1 MNLNDL
7 ARFAELDKSNMR
19 AHIDSLP
26 QQLEAAW
33 AHGQTLSL
41 PAQYKRVER
50 LVIAAMGDAAVAG
63 EMLTALVADMCNLP
77 IVVNR
82 SYELPAFAD
91 GQSTLVILICHDGN
105 TEEVL
110 HAAELADARG
120 TKLLAITQGG
130 KLASYV
136 ENAGGVVWGYTCA
149 GPQRAAF
156 GWLVGLLTA
165 LVVRMGLVRDLAADV
180 AETVELMQRHVGILG
195 IESPVVKNP
204 AKRLAGQMIGRI
216 PIIYGSGITLPVAKR
231 WKMQLNNN
239 GKTVAQYEEMPDL
252 DYNVVAGTAY
262 PKPLMVKVALVF
274 LVAAQADHARVS
286 QRWNATREAY
296 LQEGLA
302 SDTVKA
308 RGSSKLAQMM
318 SSVQFGDYVSYYVAM
333 AYEVDPTDTP
343 LITEIQEKI
352 KQES

>member
-7 ARFAELDKSNMR
+7 AHFAELDKSNMR
-19 AHIDSLP
+19 THLDALP
-26 QQLEAAW
+26 DQVEAAW
-33 AHGQTLSL
+33 VHGQSL
-41 PAQYKRVER
+41 PLPTMYKRVER
-50 LVIAAMGDAAVAG
+50 IVIAAMGDAAVAG
-63 EMLTALVADMCNLP
+63 EILTALVADMCNLP
-77 IVVNR
+77 IIVNR

-91 GQSTLVILICHDGN
+91 GQSTLVILICHDGD

-130 KLASYV
+130 RLASYV
-136 ENAGGVVWGYTCA
+136 ENAGGVVWNYSYP

-156 GWLVGLLTA
+156 GWIVGLLTA
-165 LVVRMGLVRDLAADV
+165 LVVRMGLVRDMAKDV
-180 AETVELMQRHVGILG
+180 TEAVELMRRHVGVLG
-195 IESPVVKNP
+195 IDSPVVKNP

-216 PIIYGSGITLPVAKR
+216 PIVYGSGITLPVAKR

-252 DYNVVAGTAY
+252 DHNVVTGTSY
-262 PKPLMVKVALVF
+262 PKPLMVKVALIF
-274 LVAAQADHARVS
+274 LVAAQTDHKRVV
-286 QRWNATREAY
+286 QRWDATREAY
-296 LQEGLA
+296 LEEGLA

-308 RGSSKLAQMM
+308 RGTSKLAQML
-318 SSVQFGDYVSYYVAM
+318 STVQFGDYVSYYVAM

-343 LITEIQEKI
+343 LITEIQEKL